1 MHTERYKHSI
11 LVDWDNAFEQ
21 GIGSIVE
28 IGGEDRSMGRLLA
41 PSMMVFLE

>member
-11 LVDWDNAFEQ
+11 LVDWENIFEQ

-28 IGGEDRSMGRLLA
+28 VGGEDRTMARLLA
-41 PSMMVFLE
+41 PNLFVFLE